1 MRGDIRGVCKNLRYA
16 LTIICKASP
25 TRLLVTM
32 LESVLRGTAL
42 FMLDVYLLRVIVNSV
57 QAGSDFGGLAA
68 TTLWIAGY
76 YGAVQILRT
85 SVFESRHLFPGLL
98 NGAFDTQFAHV
109 FVGGNFGLNLRR
121 SWYDGIWTSCCH
133 RGKDR

>member
-57 QAGSDFGGLAA
+57 QAGTISEGWPPP
-68 TTLWIAGY
+68 TLWIAGSLWR
-76 YGAVQILRT
+76 GADFTDRAADPLL
-85 SVFESRHLFPGLL
+85 SHFEPKDSGVDSAAPFYRFDGGRPLLF
-98 NGAFDTQFAHV
+98 
-109 FVGGNFGLNLRR
+109 
-121 SWYDGIWTSCCH
+121 
-133 RGKDR
+133 